1 MKVTKDKEENR
12 QAYLT
17 VEMEPPEVEQAVDA
31 CYKRLAEKANIPGFR
46 KGKAPQ
52 DVLERHLGRDSVREE
67 AVNDLI
73 PKAYR
78 QAVEEQGLKPIG
90 RASIEITQGDPLVFQ
105 AVVPLEPIVE
115 LGDYHKI
122 RVKPKPVKVSDND
135 IDALVDRLHHQRANW
150 EPVKRAAKFND
161 MAVLDIASHIEDKPF
176 INQQGAQY
184 LITAKST
191 FPTPGFAEALEEMN
205 IGEEKEFQLQI
216 PPDHPKKEM
225 AGKSVSFKVKV
236 TEIKE
241 ESLPELNDEFA
252 QAIDPEIKTMK
263 ALRERIAADLK
274 QRAEEKAEVALQDQA
289 IEKAAKTAKVEYP
302 PVLEE
307 MEIDQLISQRLRRW
321 QKVGTDLEEYLKSI
335 NKTEEEIREEMR
347 PQAAKRTVWSL
358 VLGEIAEQE
367 KVKVEK
373 PDIDAEI
380 KRMVAGVAEN
390 SRGEMKKLF
399 NSPQSRMSIE
409 QKLLTQKTVGRL
421 MEIAKSDKAAA
432 EKTKKEKKE
441 TAK

>member
-1 MKVTKDKEENR
+1 VKVTKDKEENR

-17 VEMEPPEVEQAVDA
+17 VEMEPSEVEQAVDS
-31 CYKRLAEKANIPGFR
+31 CYKRLAKKANIPGFR

-52 DVLERHLGRDSVREE
+52 DVLERHLGKDSVREE
-67 AVNDLI
+67 AINDLI

-78 QAVEEQGLKPIG
+78 DAVEEQGLKPIG

-105 AVVPLEPIVE
+105 AVVPLEPTVE

-135 IDALVDRLHHQRANW
+135 IDALVDRLHHQRASW
-150 EPVKRAAKFND
+150 KPVKRAAGFND
-161 MAVLDIASHIEDKPF
+161 MAIIDIASHIEDKPF

-184 LITAKST
+184 LITEKST
-191 FPTPGFAEALEEMN
+191 FPTPGFAEALEGMN

-225 AGKSVSFKVKV
+225 AGKEVFFKVKV

-274 QRAEEKAEVALQDQA
+274 QRAEEKAELALQDQA

-321 QKVGTDLEEYLKSI
+321 QKAGGVP
-335 NKTEEEIREEMR
+335 EIH
-347 PQAAKRTVWSL
+347 Q
-358 VLGEIAEQE
+358 
-367 KVKVEK
+367 
-373 PDIDAEI
+373 
-380 KRMVAGVAEN
+380 
-390 SRGEMKKLF
+390 
-399 NSPQSRMSIE
+399 
-409 QKLLTQKTVGRL
+409 
-421 MEIAKSDKAAA
+421 
-432 EKTKKEKKE
+432 
-441 TAK
+441 